1 MALVDLKRQIVHRQE
16 IAVVLCQVL
25 DLDHGGTSS
34 LVILGLRTAPV
45 RGPV

>member
-34 LVILGLRTAPV
+34 LVILGLQTAPV